1 MLPEDVLQLQDYI
14 KNKLRYGVDE
24 DEDISLHIE
33 DGIAFIESIT
43 GTNINFIDDGFAKA
57 LLTNYVRYS
66 LNNATELFEDNFR
79 KELLRLNLI
88 EGVKHNVE

>member
-1 MLPEDVLQLQDYI
+1 MLPEDILKLQDHI
-14 KNKLRYGVDE
+14 KNQLRYGVDE
-24 DEDISLHIE
+24 DEDILSHIE
-33 DGIAFIESIT
+33 DGIAFIDSIT
-43 GTNINFIDDGFAKA
+43 GTNIDFIDDKFAKT

-88 EGVKHNVE
+88 EGVRHYVE